1 MSGRECPQCGE
12 ALMGAVNRC
21 WKCGLDLRAES
32 RPGSL
37 PVSRTAQEPL
47 IVAELAEA
55 PAASNAVAGNAAQA
69 VSPPI
74 PNPTEPAIGAESPV
88 LEFGP
93 NGSLLRRGSPFA
105 ANAMLLPPRQ
115 VPEFGASAAR
125 HKKPSLQQ
133 AHASNGG
140 AIAALV
146 LGIFGLILAPLRFE
160 GAIVGMVGLMMGI
173 WGLYSQRRGWA
184 LAGLILCCLAIAIG
198 MYTGVYWLFKFT
210 NNATPWEY

>member
-12 ALMGAVNRC
+12 SLMGAVNRC

-32 RPGSL
+32 QPGAV
-37 PVSRTAQEPL
+37 PVSSTAHEPL
-47 IVAELAEA
+47 IVAELAE
-55 PAASNAVAGNAAQA
+55 VG
-69 VSPPI
+69 SPPASSQQ
-74 PNPTEPAIGAESPV
+74 PTAQTPV

-105 ANAMLLPPRQ
+105 ANAMLLPPKQ
-115 VPEFGASAAR
+115 VPEFGNAIAK

-146 LGIFGLILAPLRFE
+146 LGVFGLVLAPLRFE
-160 GAIVGMVGLMMGI
+160 GAIVGAVGLTMGI

-198 MYTGVYWLFKFT
+198 MYTGVFWLFKYM

>member
-1 MSGRECPQCGE
+1 MSGRECPNCGE

-32 RPGSL
+32 RPGVI

-47 IVAELAEA
+47 IVAELVEAA
-55 PAASNAVAGNAAQA
+55 PAKDNARDSAAL

-74 PNPTEPAIGAESPV
+74 PNPTEPAIGVETPV

-105 ANAMLLPPRQ
+105 ANALLLPPRQ
-115 VPEFGASAAR
+115 VPEFGGPATKP
-125 HKKPSLQQ
+125 KKNSLQQ
-133 AHASNGG
+133 AYASNGG
-140 AIAALV
+140 AIAALI
-146 LGIFGLILAPLRFE
+146 LGVFGLILSPLRFE
-160 GAIVGMVGLMMGI
+160 GAIVGLVGLMMGI

-198 MYTGVYWLFKFT
+198 MYTGVYWLFKYT